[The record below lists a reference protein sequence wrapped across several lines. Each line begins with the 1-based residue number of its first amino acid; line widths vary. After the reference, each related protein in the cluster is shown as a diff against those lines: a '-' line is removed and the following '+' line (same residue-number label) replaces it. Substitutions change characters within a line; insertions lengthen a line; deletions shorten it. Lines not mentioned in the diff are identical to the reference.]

1 MLFSGVF
8 GLATTLLPSA
18 YLLDLNI
25 PLITCTLFRVHCKS
39 ILVFVIEESTRLG
52 EYKSLLRVSFFISR
66 LLKTALSSWFLPAGA
81 S

>member
-1 MLFSGVF
+1 
-8 GLATTLLPSA
+8 
-18 YLLDLNI
+18 
-25 PLITCTLFRVHCKS
+25 LITCTLFRVHCKS